1 MTVLLLLAGRSA
13 VAVGSCFRWLV
24 RPDVCLDGPPAVIDV
39 VVVVVPGLI
48 AVSAADDVIMCR
60 AADAQELNRI
70 TLQCVG
76 QSNID

>member
-39 VVVVVPGLI
+39 VVVAPGLI
-48 AVSAADDVIMCR
+48 AVAAADDVIMCR
-60 AADAQELNRI
+60 AADAQKLNRI
-70 TLQCVG
+70 TLQRVG